1 MCPAKGMWEPRS
13 TLTQCLIVP
22 LSLLVTE
29 GAVLKP
35 EHRKR
40 DRCFKFASMLLY
52 TSYDY
57 FLRGVFELCHKR
69 RRSEFIETEVLSD

>member
-1 MCPAKGMWEPRS
+1 MCPAEGMWEPRS

-40 DRCFKFASMLLY
+40 DSWKKDCRSDVSSSRPCRSAH
-52 TSYDY
+52 
-57 FLRGVFELCHKR
+57 RGVTFYGHL
-69 RRSEFIETEVLSD
+69 